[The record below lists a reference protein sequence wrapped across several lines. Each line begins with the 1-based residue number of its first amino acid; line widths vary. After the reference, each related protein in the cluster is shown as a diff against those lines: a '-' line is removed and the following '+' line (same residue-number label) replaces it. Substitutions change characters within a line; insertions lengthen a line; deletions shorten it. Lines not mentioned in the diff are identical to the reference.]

1 MRSRTASPA
10 PEMMDSLVDRA
21 APMAGSGVDE
31 KRSAP
36 PDTSTTTT
44 MTSNNTRYNNVNTAG
59 DGKRKPVLSIFKR
72 RTSQSKTK
80 NLGGTE
86 DATTSSDP
94 AVDEKTL
101 SIIADGPMSLAG
113 PGNVLVITNPDVPG
127 TPGTGRLPLAQQ
139 ANPAGSVNC
148 PYAVR
153 LQSKLRR
160 PPTCTSPRLCT
171 RETNNRDSVGST
183 ATCTTCNSSPTS
195 PLFAFSSF
203 MKTPSLGF
211 LKGENSSSAKPTRGS
226 GWSVWFGQED
236 NKDQAGRG
244 GGAPPPPPAAAE
256 TPEKP
261 RDLAG

>member
-21 APMAGSGVDE
+21 APMAGSGIDD
-31 KRSAP
+31 KLSAP
-36 PDTSTTTT
+36 PDSTTT
-44 MTSNNTRYNNVNTAG
+44 TSNNTRYNNVNTAG

-86 DATTSSDP
+86 DATTSSRRDP
-94 AVDEKTL
+94 VVDEKTL
-101 SIIADGPMSLAG
+101 SIVADGPMSLAG

-127 TPGTGRLPLAQQ
+127 TPGTGRLHLAQQ
-139 ANPAGSVNC
+139 ADPTGSVNC

-211 LKGENSSSAKPTRGS
+211 LKGENSSAAKPTRGS

-244 GGAPPPPPAAAE
+244 GGAPPPPPAAE
-256 TPEKP
+256 IPEKT
-261 RDLAG
+261 RDQVG